1 MNRIL
6 KNTPIPIAGLMLG
19 LAAVGNLVFSYGLI
33 YKNIFGSLAAV
44 ILIVLTA
51 KIIWNP
57 ECVKESFKNPVIASV
72 MPTYSMGTMIL
83 STYIK
88 SYFPLSAEI
97 IWFVGLGIHALLIV
111 FFTKYY
117 ILKFD
122 IKKVFPSYFIVY
134 VGIICASVTAP
145 AYGLTTLGQYIFW
158 FGFISYIILL
168 PVVLY
173 RVVKIKNIPEPALPT
188 ITIFAAPASLCLA
201 GYLNSFPTKNILMVS
216 FLGSVSFIMFISV
229 IIYMPK
235 MLKIKFYPS
244 FSAFTFPFVIT
255 AIGIKGIN
263 AFLVSTG
270 SGLLYLGYFVN
281 FLELWSIIMI
291 VYVLFKYM
299 DFILNTKP
307 APSIA

>member
-6 KNTPIPIAGLMLG
+6 KNTPIPAAGLMLG
-19 LAAVGNLVFSYGLI
+19 LAAAGNLVLSYGII
-33 YKNIFGSLAAV
+33 YKNILGSLAAI

-51 KIIWNP
+51 KIISNP
-57 ECVKESFKNPVIASV
+57 KCVEESFKNPVVASV

-83 STYIK
+83 STFINP
-88 SYFPLSAEI
+88 YFPLSAKI
-97 IWFVGLGIHALLIV
+97 MWFIGLGIHALLIV
-111 FFTKYY
+111 FFTKNY
-117 ILKFD
+117 IFKFD
-122 IKKVFPSYFIVY
+122 IRKVFPSYFIVY

-145 AYGLTTLGQYIFW
+145 VYGLTTLGQYVFW
-158 FGFISYIILL
+158 FGFISYLILL
-168 PVVLY
+168 PVVIY
-173 RVVKIKNIPEPALPT
+173 RVFKIKKMPEPALPT

-201 GYLNSFPTKNILMVS
+201 GYLNSFPIKNILMVS
-216 FLGSVSFIMFISV
+216 FLGFLSFIMFISV

-244 FSAFTFPFVIT
+244 YSAFTFPFVIT

-263 AFLVSTG
+263 AFFVSTQ
-270 SGLLYLGYFVN
+270 SGLLFLGYFVN
-281 FLELWSIIMI
+281 FLEIWSIIMV
-291 VYVLFKYM
+291 VYVLFKYL

>member
-6 KNTPIPIAGLMLG
+6 KNTPIPAAGLMLG
-19 LAAVGNLVFSYGLI
+19 LAAAGNLVLSYGII
-33 YKNIFGSLAAV
+33 YKNILGSLAAV
-44 ILIVLTA
+44 ILIILTA
-51 KIIWNP
+51 KIISNP
-57 ECVKESFKNPVIASV
+57 KCVEESFKNPVVASV

-83 STYIK
+83 STYINP
-88 SYFPLSAEI
+88 YFPLSAKVM
-97 IWFVGLGIHALLIV
+97 WFIGLAIHTLLII
-111 FFTKYY
+111 FFTKNY
-117 ILKFD
+117 IFKFD

-145 AYGLTTLGQYIFW
+145 VYGLTSLGQYVFW
-158 FGFISYIILL
+158 FGFISYLILL
-168 PVVLY
+168 PVVIY
-173 RVVKIKNIPEPALPT
+173 RVFKIKKMPEPALPT

-216 FLGSVSFIMFISV
+216 FLGFLSFIMFISV

-244 FSAFTFPFVIT
+244 YSAFTFPFVIT

-263 AFLVSTG
+263 AFFVSTQ
-270 SGLLYLGYFVN
+270 SGLLFLGYFVN
-281 FLELWSIIMI
+281 FLEIWSIIMV
-291 VYVLFKYM
+291 VYVLFKYL
-299 DFILNTKP
+299 DFILNTNP